1 MPLSFVA
8 IIFNGDN
15 RTGLSRIIGGGQS
28 HRSDGDDGNEL
39 MAAGFLF
46 SGHSIESVQLSTS
59 VNTDANLILC
69 MDPRYS
75 GPFVQVTL
83 AKGGGT
89 AWWDTWGN
97 IGSAYAVATNRTG
110 ETEVRLSAREQL
122 EADWIR
128 FLDQELDGTQAS
140 REGGPLI
147 TWQAFPRLSFLD
159 ETLVYL
165 KVHQSLHISI
175 DFWPDYAASMTY
187 HLLPYVNSAGR
198 VRVWGSR
205 WAIWV
210 EGGLK
215 AGTIMDRLRPRVM
228 AGLGE
233 LESRVNAS
241 LAALDSVIGSVRVR
255 EVYLLPG
262 NQVTL
267 PGTGALTGD
276 TNDDATIVAVL

>member
-1 MPLSFVA
+1 MALDFVA
-8 IIFNGDN
+8 TIYNGDN
-15 RTGLSRIIGGGQS
+15 RTGLSRIIAGGQS

-39 MAAGFLF
+39 MAAGFWY
-46 SGHSIESVQLSTS
+46 SVESVQLSTS
-59 VNTDANLILC
+59 ARTDANLILC
-69 MDPRYS
+69 MGGDYS

-83 AKGGGT
+83 AKGGGV

-110 ETEVRLSAREQL
+110 EREVRLSAREQL
-122 EADWIR
+122 EAQWIS
-128 FLDQELDGTQAS
+128 FLDQELSGTQAS
-140 REGGPLI
+140 REGRPLI
-147 TWQAFPRLSFLD
+147 TWQAFPRGISFLD

-175 DFWPDYAASMTY
+175 DWWPDYAASMTY
-187 HLLPYVNSAGR
+187 HLLLYVDGAGH

-205 WAIWV
+205 WALWV
-210 EGGLK
+210 ENGAKEGR
-215 AGTIMDRLRPRVM
+215 IRDRLRPRVM

-233 LESRVNAS
+233 LQSQVNAR
-241 LAALDSVIGSVRVR
+241 LAAFDGIGSVR

-262 NQVTL
+262 NQVTI

-276 TNDDATIVAVL
+276 TNDDATIVVVL